1 MKNSILGRLLIR
13 VCIIVIT
20 FFIFLV
26 YNFMFEN
33 YSNTILMTLK
43 EFDPLAIFY
52 LAGNYLLYWIFKKKL
67 IATSKWKRLNEHSY

>member
-1 MKNSILGRLLIR
+1 MKNSNLGRFLIR

-20 FFIFLV
+20 FLIFLV

-43 EFDPLAIFY
+43 DFYPMAIFY
-52 LAGNYLLYWIFKKKL
+52 LAGNYLLYWIFKK
-67 IATSKWKRLNEHSY
+67 S